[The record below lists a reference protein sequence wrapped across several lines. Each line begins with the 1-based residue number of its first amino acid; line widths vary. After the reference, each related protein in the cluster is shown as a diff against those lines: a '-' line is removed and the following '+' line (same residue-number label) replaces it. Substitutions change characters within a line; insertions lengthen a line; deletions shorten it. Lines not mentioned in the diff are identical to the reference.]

1 MRLPWPKRKS
11 ISSVSRPSYSTRTLL
26 TDDSRQVLP
35 FLTSDILF
43 TPVMSAAPVGNA
55 GRTGQRALPGLFFR
69 RLWLAVHLHTNGP
82 ADTCSSAAAPCRRL
96 RDAGEVHRPRLP
108 RS

>member
-11 ISSVSRPSYSTRTLL
+11 ISSVSCPSYSTRILL

-43 TPVMSAAPVGNA
+43 TAVMSAGPPAGNV
-55 GRTGQRALPGLFFR
+55 GRTGQRAPPGLFFR
-69 RLWLAVHLHTNGP
+69 RLWSAVHLHRDGP

-96 RDAGEVHRPRLP
+96 RDAG
-108 RS
+108 